1 MALAA
6 ALSERKTQMKK
17 NEAPK
22 LKLNRETLK
31 NLEKEALDGVAGG
44 TWVTYYCKSAYSCYS
59 PC

>member
-1 MALAA
+1 
-6 ALSERKTQMKK
+6 MKK

-31 NLEKEALDGVAGG
+31 NLEKEALDSVAGG
-44 TWVTYYCKSAYSCYS
+44 TWATYYCKSAYSCYS